1 MFKYKGNDGS
11 VTKGVFI
18 AYFILLFHVV
28 LLAVVG
34 LLVLFFSGIVNYL
47 LWILLGGFG
56 LIIGSGY
63 LLLRYLRKKGGSLV
77 KILSLPEFQG
87 KDIEVSVM
95 GGLASVKIHGS
106 EGQPQMIGTDSDTR
120 HKTGIQDET
129 SSEIRDLSRLAGL
142 LEDNL
147 ITRDEYQQA
156 KQRLL
161 EQ

>member
-1 MFKYKGNDGS
+1 MFKYKRNDGS
-11 VTKGVFI
+11 VIKGVFI
-18 AYFILLFHVV
+18 AYFILLFHVL
-28 LLAVVG
+28 LLAAVG

-47 LWILLGGFG
+47 LWILLGGLA

-63 LLLRYLRKKGGSLV
+63 MMLRYLRKKGGSLV
-77 KILSLPEFQG
+77 KILSLPEFRG
-87 KDIEVSVM
+87 KNIEISVM
-95 GGLASVKIHGS
+95 GGLASVKINGDES
-106 EGQPQMIGTDSDTR
+106 RQQMIGTDSSSR
-120 HKTGIQDET
+120 HEAGEQGEA
-129 SSEIRDLSRLAGL
+129 SSEIRDLNRLAGL

>member
-1 MFKYKGNDGS
+1 MFKYKRNDGS
-11 VTKGVFI
+11 VIKGVFI

-28 LLAVVG
+28 MLAAVG

-56 LIIGSGY
+56 LIIVSGY
-63 LLLRYLRKKGGSLV
+63 MMVRYLRKKGGSLV
-77 KILSLPEFQG
+77 KILTLPEFRG
-87 KDIEVSVM
+87 KNIEVSVM
-95 GGLASVKIHGS
+95 GGLASVKISGDES
-106 EGQPQMIGTDSDTR
+106 QPHMIGTDTGTR
-120 HKTGIQDET
+120 HESGTPDEA
-129 SSEIRDLSRLAGL
+129 SSEIRDLTRLADL

>member
-1 MFKYKGNDGS
+1 MFKYKRNDGS
-11 VTKGVFI
+11 VIKGVFI
-18 AYFILLFHVV
+18 ACFVLLFHVV

-56 LIIGSGY
+56 LIIGAGY
-63 LLLRYLRKKGGSLV
+63 MLLRYLRKKGGSLI

-106 EGQPQMIGTDSDTR
+106 ESQTQMIGTDSDNR
-120 HKTGIQDET
+120 SGARIQDEAA
-129 SSEIRDLSRLAGL
+129 SEIRDLTRLAGL

-161 EQ
+161 EP